1 MKGIVN
7 RKSKDH
13 LGLLLYNAL
22 NVSILKPKDNE
33 EWIGEFVDIGC
44 EVLFKITYFSL
55 TSFMPYIRGEVIS
68 VLTDVSTITKTNIDD
83 TEKKQKPKKRK
94 QVEPI
99 EEVSKSKRKK
109 VDNSSTDEPEHGSI
123 KKYSKSL
130 ISDID
135 QTPSDVAN
143 NNSSKQK
150 SKGHEDSSIQNSTG
164 YTTFEENLLENAD
177 IVEETEE
184 KKSKKYKQIKRRSSE
199 TTVVPSIAQRNSM
212 FSSVDSP
219 LMKIV
224 GDDSTTL
231 NADSEDLTSTFK
243 IETLKE
249 KNKTKVKKDKR
260 KSIAL
265 LEKDISDEAYLEDT
279 QLKVTVK
286 EEKPSTKKNKS
297 KKHDKSIES
306 TTFNIPIMIKEEPT
320 LDDIPV
326 KKKSKKHKDKSHEDE
341 A

>member
-1 MKGIVN
+1 
-7 RKSKDH
+7 
-13 LGLLLYNAL
+13 
-22 NVSILKPKDNE
+22 
-33 EWIGEFVDIGC
+33 
-44 EVLFKITYFSL
+44 
-55 TSFMPYIRGEVIS
+55 
-68 VLTDVSTITKTNIDD
+68 
-83 TEKKQKPKKRK
+83 
-94 QVEPI
+94 
-99 EEVSKSKRKK
+99 
-109 VDNSSTDEPEHGSI
+109 
-123 KKYSKSL
+123 
-130 ISDID
+130 
-135 QTPSDVAN
+135 
-143 NNSSKQK
+143 
-150 SKGHEDSSIQNSTG
+150 
-164 YTTFEENLLENAD
+164 
-177 IVEETEE
+177 
-184 KKSKKYKQIKRRSSE
+184 
-199 TTVVPSIAQRNSM
+199 M